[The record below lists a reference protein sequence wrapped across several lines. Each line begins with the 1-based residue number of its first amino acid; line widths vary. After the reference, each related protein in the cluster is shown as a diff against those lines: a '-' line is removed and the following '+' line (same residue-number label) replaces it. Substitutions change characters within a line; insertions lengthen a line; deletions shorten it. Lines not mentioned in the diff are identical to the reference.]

1 MDKLHIVALVFS
13 IGAVILSAI
22 AFHKQ
27 NKKENFYAEP
37 APKKSSVVPIII
49 FIVVIIVLL
58 ALFVAGG
65 KHGSAMSFPAF
76 SF

>member
-27 NKKENFYAEP
+27 NKKENFYAES
-37 APKKSSVVPIII
+37 APKKSPIVPIII
-49 FIVVIIVLL
+49 AVVFLIILV
-58 ALFVAGG
+58 ALFLAGG
-65 KHGSAMSFPAF
+65 RGSAMSFPIF
-76 SF
+76 SL